1 MMCVLHAFANARL
14 QETNHLYPKIK
25 FMKFTRFSLLLLC
38 FVASSFAGAAQSIYM
53 KVSDPSQING
63 ESTAALFPNW
73 TEITAF
79 NAGATFQPPGSFGG
93 GATGPAVPKCFTISM
108 LQDKM
113 AYYLKRK
120 QFFGT
125 TLASLQ
131 LDFTK
136 STQTASVIYYRVQME
151 NVYITAVEEA
161 ASTSNSG
168 ITINVSF
175 VPEKFRYT
183 YWPQNSAGALGTPVI
198 FGWNVTTNQT
208 W

>member
-1 MMCVLHAFANARL
+1 MCVLHAFANARL

-38 FVASSFAGAAQSIYM
+38 FVASNFAGAAQTSIYM
-53 KVSDPSQING
+53 KVLDPTQING

-73 TEITAF
+73 TGIIAF

-108 LQDKM
+108 PQDKM

-125 TLASLQ
+125 TLISLQ
-131 LDFTK
+131 MDFTK
-136 STQTASVIYYRVQME
+136 PSAGNPVVYYRVQME

-161 ASTSNSG
+161 VTSADG
-168 ITINVSF
+168 FVTVNVSF

-183 YWPQNSAGALGTPVI
+183 YWPQNANGTLGTPVI
-198 FGWNVTTNQT
+198 FGWNVTTNMI

>member
-1 MMCVLHAFANARL
+1 MCVLHAFANARL

-38 FVASSFAGAAQSIYM
+38 FVASNFAGAAQTSIYM
-53 KVSDPSQING
+53 KVLDPNQING

-73 TEITAF
+73 TGIIAF

-108 LQDKM
+108 PQDKM

-125 TLASLQ
+125 TLISLQ
-131 LDFTK
+131 MDFTK
-136 STQTASVIYYRVQME
+136 PSAGNPVVYYRVQME

-161 ASTSNSG
+161 VTSADG
-168 ITINVSF
+168 FVTVNVSF

-183 YWPQNSAGALGTPVI
+183 YWPQNANGTLGTPVI
-198 FGWNVTTNQT
+198 FGWNVTTNMI

>member
-1 MMCVLHAFANARL
+1 
-14 QETNHLYPKIK
+14 
-25 FMKFTRFSLLLLC
+25 MKFTRFSLLLLC

-63 ESTAALFPNW
+63 ESTASAFPNW

-183 YWPQNSAGALGTPVI
+183 YWPQNANGTLGTPVI